1 MPHLV
6 WIPGCGQMTSS
17 SYREVTAALDRIF
30 AQPEDQPLRVADAFA
45 ELATKATKVAQSE
58 PEP

>member
-1 MPHLV
+1 
-6 WIPGCGQMTSS
+6 MTSS